1 MNDLVIAIPVG
12 VSSPGTPVIPYL
24 KACLNS
30 LKNQKTSYKYKV
42 VIASDNNVS
51 TEAMDCM
58 LESGFDMQ
66 LYEPYYFMRRGGIWK
81 KIYDQW
87 SNFETKYVA
96 FCHYDDMWSENK
108 IQSQLDLMEQNS
120 LELSWSRVQAINDK
134 SQIISDDLAG
144 YQNLNK
150 DSLKNGG
157 SYAFSHSSIIKKQSL
172 FDTGILNKI
181 EKAAAIYEGLQ
192 FVYSHKLKG
201 TKDNNCTFYHRVHGD
216 SVSNQ
221 FHTETEFMKEQR
233 IIADYSVQQVMKDAD
248 EVYIDEIKNEIEKY
262 LT

>member
-1 MNDLVIAIPVG
+1 MNDLVIAIPIG
-12 VSSPGTPVIPYL
+12 VSSPGTPVVPYL

-58 LESGFDMQ
+58 LESGFDVQ

-96 FCHYDDMWSENK
+96 FCHYDDAWGENK
-108 IQSQLDLMEQNS
+108 IQSQLDLMEQHG
-120 LELSWSRVQAINDK
+120 LELSWSKVQAINATGQVVSGDM
-134 SQIISDDLAG
+134 AY
-144 YQNLNK
+144 YQKL
-150 DSLKNGG
+150 DRASLQRGQ
-157 SYAFSHSSIIKKQSL
+157 SYAFSHSSILKKDAL
-172 FDTGILNKI
+172 FATGILDKI
-181 EKAAAIYEGLQ
+181 EKATAIYEGVQ

-201 TKDNNCTFYHRVHGD
+201 MKDNNSTFYHRVHQD

-233 IIADYSVQQVMKDAD
+233 IIANYSLDQVFKDRD
-248 EVYIDEIKNEIEKY
+248 EVGIEQVVNDIEKN
-262 LT
+262 LM